1 MTNWLHHIPILIV
14 AVPLISAPICVLFT
28 FGANRKAAWFWTLL
42 VSWFAFLCSIYLLNH
57 VLENGIISYHLG
69 SWEPPL
75 GIEYRID
82 LINAFVLLIVSGIS
96 AIAIPFGR
104 LVVDKEIEPDRQ
116 ILFYTTYLL
125 CLTGLLGVTITGDAF
140 NIFVFLEISSLSS
153 YVLIAMGV
161 RSDRRA
167 LTAAYNYLILG
178 TVGATFFVIGLGFLY
193 MVTGTLNIMDLSD
206 RLTHLADNKAVHAG
220 YAFII
225 IGLALKVALFPMHV
239 WLPNSYTYAP
249 SLISIFLAATATKV
263 SIYVLLRFLFTVFGF
278 SFDFIPLTLTF
289 IFLPLAITA
298 IFFGSVGAIYQTNIK
313 RLFAYSSVAQ
323 IGYIVMGIAL
333 SNTIGLTAAVLH
345 IFNHALIKGAIFMA
359 AGCLV
364 FRVGKLTT
372 YTIRGLGKEMPW
384 TFAALVLAG
393 LSLIGIPTTVGF
405 ISKWYLLLGIMEN
418 GWWPIIPLI
427 VIGSLLAVV
436 YMWKIIEAAYFFQAP
451 QDRAPVKEVPLELL
465 IPLWVLV
472 GCNFYFGIQTEIT
485 IGIAKEAATILL
497 GNSP

>member
-1 MTNWLHHIPILIV
+1 
-14 AVPLISAPICVLFT
+14 
-28 FGANRKAAWFWTLL
+28 
-42 VSWFAFLCSIYLLNH
+42 
-57 VLENGIISYHLG
+57 
-69 SWEPPL
+69 
-75 GIEYRID
+75 
-82 LINAFVLLIVSGIS
+82 
-96 AIAIPFGR
+96 
-104 LVVDKEIEPDRQ
+104 
-116 ILFYTTYLL
+116 
-125 CLTGLLGVTITGDAF
+125 
-140 NIFVFLEISSLSS
+140 
-153 YVLIAMGV
+153 
-161 RSDRRA
+161 
-167 LTAAYNYLILG
+167 
-178 TVGATFFVIGLGFLY
+178 

-249 SLISIFLAATATKV
+249 SVISIFLAATATKV
-263 SIYVLLRFLFTVFGF
+263 SIYVLLRLLFTVFGF

-323 IGYIVMGIAL
+323 IGYIVIGIAL
-333 SNTIGLTAAVLH
+333 SNTIGLTAAILH

-372 YTIRGLGKEMPW
+372 DTIRGLGKEMPW

-393 LSLIGIPTTVGF
+393 LSLIGVPTTVGF

-427 VIGSLLAVV
+427 VIGSLLAVI

-451 QDRAPVKEVPLELL
+451 HDRAPVKEVPLDLL
-465 IPLWVLV
+465 IPLWILV
-472 GCNFYFGIQTEIT
+472 GCNFYFGIQTDLTIT
-485 IGIAKEAATILL
+485 IAKKAATILL

>member
-1 MTNWLHHIPILIV
+1 MINWLHHIPILIV
-14 AVPLISAPICVLFT
+14 VVPLISAPICVLFT
-28 FGANRKAAWFWTLL
+28 FGGKRKAAWLWTLL
-42 VSWFAFLCSIYLLNH
+42 ISWFAFLCSIYLLGH
-57 VLENGIISYHLG
+57 VLDNGEISYHLG
-69 SWEPPL
+69 SWKPPL

-96 AIAIPFGR
+96 ALAISFGR
-104 LVVDKEIEPDRQ
+104 LVVDKEIESDRQ

-193 MVTGTLNIMDLSD
+193 MVTGTLNIIDLSD
-206 RLTHLADNKAVHAG
+206 RLAHLADNKAVHAG

-225 IGLALKVALFPMHV
+225 IGLALKMALFPMHV

-249 SLISIFLAATATKV
+249 SLVSIFLAATATKV

-278 SFDFIPLTLTF
+278 SFDFIPLTLIF
-289 IFLPLAITA
+289 IFLPLAVMA
-298 IFFGSVGAIYQTNIK
+298 IFFGSIGAIYQTNIK

-323 IGYIVMGIAL
+323 IGYIMIGIAL

-359 AGCLV
+359 VGCLV
-364 FRVGKLTT
+364 YRVGKLTT
-372 YTIRGLGKEMPW
+372 KTIRGLGKEMPW
-384 TFAALVLAG
+384 TFAALALAG

-405 ISKWYLLLGIMEN
+405 ISKWYLLMGIMEN

-436 YMWKIIEAAYFFQAP
+436 YMWKIIEAAYFFP
-451 QDRAPVKEVPLELL
+451 RPSDRAAVKEAPLELL
-465 IPLWVLV
+465 LPLWILV
-472 GCNFYFGIQTEIT
+472 GCNFYFGIQADIT
-485 IGIAKEAATILL
+485 IGIANEVAVNFLD
-497 GNSP
+497 NSP

>member
-1 MTNWLHHIPILIV
+1 MTNWLYHIPILVV

-28 FGANRKAAWFWTLL
+28 FGANQKAAWLWTFL
-42 VSWFAFLCSIYLLNH
+42 VSWFAFLCSIYLLDH
-57 VLENGIISYHLG
+57 VLENGTISYHLG
-69 SWEPPL
+69 SWKPPL

-96 AIAIPFGR
+96 ALAISFGR
-104 LVVDKEIEPDRQ
+104 LVVDKEIESDRQ

-193 MVTGTLNIMDLSD
+193 MVTGTLNIIDLSD
-206 RLTHLADNKAVHAG
+206 RLAHLADNKAVHAG

-225 IGLALKVALFPMHV
+225 IGLALKMALFPMHV

-249 SLISIFLAATATKV
+249 SLVSIFLAATATKV

-278 SFDFIPLTLTF
+278 SFDFIPLTLIF
-289 IFLPLAITA
+289 IFLPLAVMA
-298 IFFGSVGAIYQTNIK
+298 ILFGSIGAIYQTNIK

-323 IGYIVMGIAL
+323 IGYIVIGIAL

-359 AGCLV
+359 VGCLV
-364 FRVGKLTT
+364 YRVGKLTT
-372 YTIRGLGKEMPW
+372 KTIRGLGKEMPW

-405 ISKWYLLLGIMEN
+405 ISKWYLLMGIMEN

-436 YMWKIIEAAYFFQAP
+436 YMWKIIEAAYFFP
-451 QDRAPVKEVPLELL
+451 RLSGRAAVKEAPLELL
-465 IPLWVLV
+465 LPLWILV
-472 GCNFYFGIQTEIT
+472 GCNFYFGIQADIT
-485 IGIAKEAATILL
+485 IGIANEVATNFLD
-497 GNSP
+497 NSP

>member
-28 FGANRKAAWFWTLL
+28 FGANRKAAWLWTFL
-42 VSWFAFLCSIYLLNH
+42 VSWFAFLCSIYLLDH
-57 VLENGIISYHLG
+57 VLENGTISYHLG
-69 SWEPPL
+69 SWKPPL

-96 AIAIPFGR
+96 ALAISFGR
-104 LVVDKEIEPDRQ
+104 LVVDKEIESDRQ

-153 YVLIAMGV
+153 YVHIAMGV

-193 MVTGTLNIMDLSD
+193 MVTGTLNIIDLSD
-206 RLTHLADNKAVHAG
+206 RLAHLADNKAVHAG

-225 IGLALKVALFPMHV
+225 IGLALKMALFPMHV

-249 SLISIFLAATATKV
+249 SLVSIFLAATATKV

-278 SFDFIPLTLTF
+278 SFDFIPLTLIF
-289 IFLPLAITA
+289 IFLPLAVMA
-298 IFFGSVGAIYQTNIK
+298 ILFGSIGAIYQTNIK

-323 IGYIVMGIAL
+323 IGYIVIGIAL

-359 AGCLV
+359 VGCMV
-364 FRVGKLTT
+364 YRVGKLTT
-372 YTIRGLGKEMPW
+372 KTIRGLGKEMPW
-384 TFAALVLAG
+384 TFAALALAG

-405 ISKWYLLLGIMEN
+405 ISKWYLLMGIMEN

-436 YMWKIIEAAYFFQAP
+436 YMWKIIEAAYFFP
-451 QDRAPVKEVPLELL
+451 RLSGRAAVKEAPLELL
-465 IPLWVLV
+465 LPLWILV
-472 GCNFYFGIQTEIT
+472 GCNFYFGIQADIT
-485 IGIAKEAATILL
+485 IGIANEVAVNFLD
-497 GNSP
+497 NSP